1 MLRKIFKKP
10 IKQIQKY
17 TQLRSFSIITST
29 KPQPTT
35 PFQAPRFTA
44 PQLARFFSSPP
55 PNEQESV
62 SQPPTGPASS
72 DNEYLQVIE
81 AVKNTSKQELENGIL
96 SLNSLSMISLAVAHI
111 AQAPFNVMVK
121 NVRLMRRTVMHDDFE
136 KYEELSAITHQQYDQ
151 VWIEH
156 LAAVLND
163 VEVTFDN
170 WREGLVAQDLSSPE
184 VRFMVIPLEIMNRS
198 VPLDVPVEN
207 FSVELAREMTQFQ
220 IDEFKAKVDEFKGNI
235 KDYNNL
241 FTLMGSWLA
250 DVGYEKFGMY
260 EEHLTAIEGIGEDEE
275 LRQLTKELQD
285 LFQTILPQGPPQGGA
300 GNDGQEG
307 N

>member
-1 MLRKIFKKP
+1 M
-10 IKQIQKY
+10 
-17 TQLRSFSIITST
+17 
-29 KPQPTT
+29 
-35 PFQAPRFTA
+35 
-44 PQLARFFSSPP
+44 
-55 PNEQESV
+55 
-62 SQPPTGPASS
+62 
-72 DNEYLQVIE
+72 
-81 AVKNTSKQELENGIL
+81 
-96 SLNSLSMISLAVAHI
+96 
-111 AQAPFNVMVK
+111 
-121 NVRLMRRTVMHDDFE
+121 
-136 KYEELSAITHQQYDQ
+136 
-151 VWIEH
+151 
-156 LAAVLND
+156 
-163 VEVTFDN
+163 
-170 WREGLVAQDLSSPE
+170 AQDLSSPE